1 MFVPKPVLILAILF
15 LAVFVALYA
24 ARPTRSA
31 GPETRYV
38 VQPGDTL
45 WGLAAERFAGDPREG
60 IWRIRERNDL
70 DGTVLPAG
78 TILYLPARAGG
89 A

>member
-1 MFVPKPVLILAILF
+1 MFVPKPVALLVVSL
-15 LAVFVALYA
+15 LVVFVALYA

-45 WGLAAERFAGDPREG
+45 WTIASERYDGDPRQA
-60 IWRIRERNDL
+60 IWRIKEHNGL
-70 DGTVLPAG
+70 ESSALAPGFVLR
-78 TILYLPARAGG
+78 LPG
-89 A
+89 

>member
-1 MFVPKPVLILAILF
+1 MFVPKPIAVLVVALLV
-15 LAVFVALYA
+15 VFVALYA

-45 WGLAAERFAGDPREG
+45 WTIASARYDGDPRAA
-60 IWRIRERNDL
+60 IWRIKERNGL
-70 DGTVLPAG
+70 ETSTLAPGLVLQ
-78 TILYLPARAGG
+78 LPG
-89 A
+89 

>member
-1 MFVPKPVLILAILF
+1 MFVPKPIALLVVSLLV
-15 LAVFVALYA
+15 VFVALYA

-45 WGLAAERFAGDPREG
+45 WTIASERYDGDPRQA
-60 IWRIRERNDL
+60 IWRIKEQNGL
-70 DGTVLPAG
+70 ESSALVPGLVLR
-78 TILYLPARAGG
+78 LPG
-89 A
+89 

>member
-1 MFVPKPVLILAILF
+1 MFVPKPVALLVVSL
-15 LAVFVALYA
+15 LVVFVALYA

-45 WGLAAERFAGDPREG
+45 WTIASERYDGDPRQA
-60 IWRIRERNDL
+60 IWRIKEYNGL
-70 DGTVLPAG
+70 ESSALAPGFVLR
-78 TILYLPARAGG
+78 LPG
-89 A
+89 

>member
-1 MFVPKPVLILAILF
+1 MFVPKPVALLVVSL
-15 LAVFVALYA
+15 LVVFVALYA

-45 WGLAAERFAGDPREG
+45 WTIASERYDGDPRHA
-60 IWRIRERNDL
+60 IWRIKEHNGL
-70 DGTVLPAG
+70 ESPALVPGLVLR
-78 TILYLPARAGG
+78 LPG
-89 A
+89 